1 MPAAKSMSKRSHDGC
16 LEGSKLLSIYEFN
29 SRHVWC
35 TLSAIMIVYS
45 DVSSTGFSSYVVQHG
60 EHIAQEQWSLQE
72 TQKSSTWRVLR
83 EVSHTLTFLQACC
96 LTIG

>member
-1 MPAAKSMSKRSHDGC
+1 MPAAKSMSKRSHDAC

-45 DVSSTGFSSYVVQHG
+45 DVSSTRFSSYVVQHG
-60 EHIAQEQWSLQE
+60 EHIAHEQWSLQE